1 MILPKSSAVLMMMYL
16 CGAVGLD
23 IWKRKIPNE
32 YILSGFIILIFVHGT
47 QGIIEECIVMGVLV
61 IPLYMYGVLGAGDI
75 KLLCVLAGYYSAKMM
90 TNVLV
95 YAFVLTAL
103 ATVGVKVSL
112 FLNKADEK
120 VQDFPFTIPI
130 LLSLISHIWG

>member
-1 MILPKSSAVLMMMYL
+1 MFLPKSSAVLMMVYL

-32 YILSGFIILIFVHGT
+32 YILSGFMILIFVRGT
-47 QGIIEECIVMGVLV
+47 YGIIEECLVMGILI
-61 IPLYMYGVLGAGDI
+61 IPLYLYGVLGAGDI
-75 KLLCVLAGYYSAKMM
+75 KLLCVLAGYYTAKMM

-103 ATVGVKVSL
+103 AAVSIKVSL

-120 VQDFPFTIPI
+120 VYDFPFTIPI